1 MPPSQRSAGCGM
13 NWKMTP
19 MRLCL
24 VTLMVILRLWSSLIT
39 TLATVNVRLVY
50 REWPILGE
58 GSTFAARAAVAS
70 RKQGRYEEVHIALM
84 KLGRSTE
91 ATVTAARTN
100 LGLDMD
106 RLRIDMKSSEIDR
119 HIALSMKLTQNLGF
133 IGTPSFVIGDELIP
147 GMVPLARLK
156 EIVNEQRS
164 NI

>member
-1 MPPSQRSAGCGM
+1 
-13 NWKMTP
+13 
-19 MRLCL
+19 
-24 VTLMVILRLWSSLIT
+24 
-39 TLATVNVRLVY
+39 
-50 REWPILGE
+50 
-58 GSTFAARAAVAS
+58 
-70 RKQGRYEEVHIALM
+70 M

-133 IGTPSFVIGDELIP
+133 RGTPSFVIGDELIP